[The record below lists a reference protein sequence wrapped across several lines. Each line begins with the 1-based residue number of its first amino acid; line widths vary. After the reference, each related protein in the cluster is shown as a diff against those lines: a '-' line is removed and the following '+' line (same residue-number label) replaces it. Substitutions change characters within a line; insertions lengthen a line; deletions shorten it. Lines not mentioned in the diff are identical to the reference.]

1 VIGFPLL
8 IIPFA
13 IYNVI
18 AFMMPFDWNTKLF
31 SFRLPSGLVFEPTAS
46 DAFILF
52 SLLMLMFEVIKSTK
66 HGKSLIEHFLALLL
80 VCGAGAEF
88 AMVNP
93 AALMN
98 QQNVPPQMGNS
109 TFALFVAICVVDLF
123 AGFAAA
129 LRRARRKVVVE
140 QAPVVVTPAPAPAP
154 TVVRTEPP
162 RVEPAPAPRVEPSPF
177 APASEPVVKADPVQ
191 KIGS

>member
-18 AFMMPFDWNTKLF
+18 AFMMPFDWNTKLY

-52 SLLMLMFEVIKSTK
+52 SLLMLMFEIIKSTK

-80 VCGAGAEF
+80 VCGAAAEF

-93 AALMN
+93 AQLMN
-98 QQNVPPQMGNS
+98 QQNVPQQMGNS
-109 TFALFVAICVVDLF
+109 TFALFVAICAVDLF

-129 LRRARRKVVVE
+129 LRRARRKVVVVE
-140 QAPVVVTPAPAPAP
+140 EAPVVVQAPAPAP
-154 TVVRTEPP
+154 TVVRTEPA
-162 RVEPAPAPRVEPSPF
+162 RVEPAARVEPSPF
-177 APASEPVVKADPVQ
+177 TPASEPVVRADPVQ

>member
-13 IYNVI
+13 IYNMI
-18 AFMMPFDWNTKLF
+18 AFLTPFDWNTKLY

-66 HGKSLIEHFLALLL
+66 HGRSLVEHFLTLLL
-80 VCGAGAEF
+80 VCGAAAEF

-93 AALMN
+93 AQLMS
-98 QQNVPPQMGNS
+98 QQNVPQQMGNS
-109 TFALFVAICVVDLF
+109 TFALFLAICVVDMF
-123 AGFAAA
+123 VGFAAG

-140 QAPVVVTPAPAPAP
+140 EAPVVVAPAPAP
-154 TVVRTEPP
+154 VVVRTEPA
-162 RVEPAPAPRVEPSPF
+162 RVEPAPRVEPSPF
-177 APASEPVVKADPVQ
+177 TPASEPVVKVDPVQ